1 MATSN
6 LRRSSGA
13 RSLRSRNLAAREAE
27 TVEQEDI
34 ETADEV
40 IEEEKAPAKP
50 ARTLRSRSK
59 TTKKEEVVEEDPADA
74 EETED
79 EDTETA
85 DEVVE
90 EEKAPAKS
98 KAKAKDT
105 KAPAKAK
112 AKVQAKPAKAAA
124 KNSAVKAEKK
134 AEKVETGFTPF
145 KITTP
150 DGAMMVKRD
159 VIASLA
165 NRFKCSLAEAE
176 KMLTVFEETF
186 TQDIMPKHS
195 FNLFGVRFKRKE
207 VAETIVQGCGGLNR
221 GEPDDATLVDAHVE
235 VRAKISVNRFT
246 TKGKMVKG
254 KFKATGEKTLSP
266 ASVETK

>member
-6 LRRSSGA
+6 LRRSAGA
-13 RSLRSRNLAAREAE
+13 RSLRNRNLAAREAE

-34 ETADEV
+34 ETTDEV
-40 IEEEKAPAKP
+40 VEEETAPAKP
-50 ARTLRSRSK
+50 ARSLRGRNK
-59 TTKKEEVVEEDPADA
+59 VAKKEEAVEEDI
-74 EETED
+74 TED
-79 EDTETA
+79 EGEDIDETA

-90 EEKAPAKS
+90 EEKAPTKA
-98 KAKAKDT
+98 KAKAKDA

-112 AKVQAKPAKAAA
+112 AKVQAKPAKATA

-150 DGAMMVKRD
+150 EGAMMVKRD

-176 KMLTVFEETF
+176 KMLSVFEETF

-235 VRAKISVNRFT
+235 VRAKISINRFT